1 MIVEGK
7 LKFVC
12 SYYGPYKN
20 LKWRVFKMVA
30 TDNSEIGLNGS
41 TTLSVGWAKPNGF
54 LSIESNQ
61 DIAKR
66 QLDIL
71 PLEGN

>member
-1 MIVEGK
+1 
-7 LKFVC
+7 
-12 SYYGPYKN
+12 
-20 LKWRVFKMVA
+20 MVA